1 VRHIVS
7 TALGL
12 AAVAAVV
19 LPASASPAE
28 RAPASTM
35 GPAANSTTYTDP
47 QGDAQA
53 GGMDITTVVVSNDD
67 AGNLN
72 FQIRIASHATF
83 PPDQTIFVFLDI
95 DRNNATGSSAG
106 DEFVILALPPGNV
119 TGLAR
124 WDTNQRTF
132 VLVPGAAITGSFAT
146 NVQTLAFNRSVIAG
160 NLATFEFDVGTG
172 RDDRPDFD
180 DFAPNDAQYTYEIRI
195 GATPPPPGESRVR
208 ITSMKRV
215 PRTPTAGESF
225 TVTLTVA
232 RVGRAG
238 RFNGTVYCSTL
249 PGVQRRWFG
258 SVGAGRASCR
268 WDIPRNA
275 VGKVVRGSISVSE
288 DGPIVA
294 RRFSARVVSPE
305 LRLTRGAL
313 SYSPSQPRAGS
324 VFYAAVDIRVRTG
337 SASRGIRSG
346 KVTCRATVGGR
357 PQTVVQQKVRAGEDA
372 LCGWRISSGTTGR
385 TLNGL
390 ITVQSEGATIRVP
403 FTRTVR

>member
-1 VRHIVS
+1 
-7 TALGL
+7 
-12 AAVAAVV
+12 
-19 LPASASPAE
+19 
-28 RAPASTM
+28 M

-53 GGMDITTVVVSNDD
+53 GGMDITTVIASNDD

-83 PPDQTIFVFLDI
+83 PPDQTIFIFVDA

-132 VLVPGAAITGSFAT
+132 VLVPGAAITGSFAA
-146 NVQTLAFNRSVIAG
+146 NVQTIAFNRSILAA

-195 GATPPPPGESRVR
+195 GAAPPPPPPSENRVR
-208 ITSMKRV
+208 ITGFKRE
-215 PRTPTAGESF
+215 PATPTTGESF
-225 TVTLTVA
+225 TVTVTVA

-258 SVGAGRASCR
+258 SVGPGRASCR

-275 VGKVVRGSISVSE
+275 VGKIVRGTISVSE
-288 DGPIVA
+288 EGPIVT
-294 RRFSARVVSPE
+294 RRFAGRVASPE
-305 LRLTRGAL
+305 VRLTRGAI
-313 SYSPSQPRAGS
+313 SYSPSQPRSGS
-324 VFYAAVDIRVRTG
+324 VFFAAVDIQVRAG
-337 SASRGIRSG
+337 SSSRGIRSG
-346 KVTCRATVGGR
+346 RVRCQATVGGR
-357 PQTVVQQKVRAGEDA
+357 PQTVVQQKIRAGEDA
-372 LCGWRISSGTTGR
+372 LCGWRISSGTTGQALR
-385 TLNGL
+385 GL

-403 FTRTVR
+403 FTRQVR